1 MSSYPPSPRLG
12 PPSPTL
18 SLTRATTLDNT
29 VASHSNGHSV
39 DISGDGEKGPRNL
52 ATPEPTVVTEK
63 SSTGLLRQGTTGSA
77 SMREREPRNGNGSR
91 LDTERGAK
99 GRPST
104 SAETAPRIPK
114 SAYYIGPPAS
124 TSAYGT
130 SATGKIGVHY
140 PREILRI
147 ERDFSGGEIIQFHPA
162 YPLELEGRIT
172 HTQFQETINTIN
184 EHLISAHSLSWSFF
198 DNILAILTLYLSWLL
213 LSTHYEREMTKLR
226 GTVDRLN
233 RDVYNP
239 AGLNILWPRNVA
251 FLFLEIE
258 YY

>member
-1 MSSYPPSPRLG
+1 MSSHPPSPHLG
-12 PPSPTL
+12 PPSPML
-18 SLTRATTLDNT
+18 SLTRATTHDNT
-29 VASHSNGHSV
+29 ASNGHSDV
-39 DISGDGEKGPRNL
+39 EKAPYNLSIS
-52 ATPEPTVVTEK
+52 EPTVVISEK
-63 SSTGLLRQGTTGSA
+63 SSTGLLRHGTTGSVC
-77 SMREREPRNGNGSR
+77 MDREQRNGNGSR
-91 LDTERGAK
+91 LEAAERGVK

-114 SAYYIGPPAS
+114 SSYYIGPPSS

-130 SATGKIGVHY
+130 PPTGKIGVHY
-140 PREILRI
+140 PREILRV
-147 ERDFSGGEIIQFHPA
+147 ERDYSGGEIIQFHPA

-184 EHLISAHSLSWSFF
+184 ERLISAHSLWWSFF
-198 DNILAILTLYLSWLL
+198 DNTIAILTLYLSWLCF
-213 LSTHYEREMTKLR
+213 STHYDREMSKLR
-226 GTVDRLN
+226 GTIDQLN

-239 AGLNILWPRNVA
+239 AGLNILWPRSVA